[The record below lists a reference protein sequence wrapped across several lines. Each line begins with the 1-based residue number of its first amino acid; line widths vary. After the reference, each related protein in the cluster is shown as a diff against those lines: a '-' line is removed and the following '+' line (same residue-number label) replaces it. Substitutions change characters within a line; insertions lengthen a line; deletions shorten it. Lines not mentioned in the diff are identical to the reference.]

1 MPSLM
6 GIIDRYFIKK
16 PRLRRLLTKWYYGDT
31 SKTVNIFN
39 TRLFINS
46 IKENGYLRAYR
57 YANKS
62 SVFKDEV
69 SVLINLSSLIR
80 AGTSFV
86 DAGAN
91 VGLFSST
98 IERFQKLY
106 SDINIYAFE
115 ANPDTFQRLLKTIE
129 HTNVRAYNIALSNDE
144 KELEFVQGVV
154 SHVFAEKTYI
164 RPYHLKN
171 QKITK
176 VQAKRLDQFDIKGD
190 SIILKIDVEGHEYE
204 VLEGARKLFD
214 SNRVSVVYLDGYRKK
229 EKVLPFLQDYGFT
242 FFDGRN
248 FKAIDVYNFSLL
260 SVKTGVFNK

>member
-6 GIIDRYFIKK
+6 GIVDRYFIKK

-46 IKENGYLRAYR
+46 IKENGYLRAAN
-57 YANKS
+57 YAYKS
-62 SVFKDEV
+62 SVFRDEV
-69 SVLINLSSLIR
+69 PVLIALAAFIADNT
-80 AGTSFV
+80 AFV
-86 DAGAN
+86 DVGAN
-91 VGLFSST
+91 VGLFSASFQ
-98 IERFQKLY
+98 RFQHLY
-106 SDINIYAFE
+106 TGFAIYAFE

-129 HTNVRAYNIALSNDE
+129 HTNVQAYNVALSNDE

-164 RPYHLKN
+164 RPYHLK
-171 QKITK
+171 QQTVVK
-176 VQAKRLDQFDIKGD
+176 VQAKRLGQFDIKGD

-204 VLEGARKLFD
+204 VLEGGRELFEAG
-214 SNRVSVVYLDGYRKK
+214 RVKVVYLDGYQKK
-229 EKVLPFLQDYGFT
+229 EQVLPFLQQYGFR

-248 FKAIDVYNFSLL
+248 LEKADGNNFSLL
-260 SVKTGVFNK
+260 AIHANLLNK